1 MDLSAPY
8 SALLTET
15 VGSLLTTLARTT
27 RPLSGRELARL
38 SDCPPSTTSAA
49 LRRFAEHG
57 LVDVQE
63 AGAGAALLYTL
74 NRKHVAA
81 DAILLT
87 TSLRQ
92 RFIDRLRSDVEG
104 WRIPPLHASLYG
116 SSARGDGDTSSDVD
130 VFLVRPDEATEGDPG
145 WRRQVERLPD
155 LILGWTGNHA
165 SIAEVGTE
173 EVARMVREEAP
184 VWSAIA
190 SDAIVLSGLSVY
202 ELSRHAT
209 Q

>member
-1 MDLSAPY
+1 LF
-8 SALLTET
+8 TET

-38 SDCPPSTTSAA
+38 SHCPPSTTSAA

-81 DAILLT
+81 DAILVLT
-87 TSLRQ
+87 RLRQ
-92 RFIDRLRSDVEG
+92 RLIDRLRADIDA

-116 SSARGDGDTSSDVD
+116 SAARGDGDTSSDVD
-130 VFLVRPDEATEGDPG
+130 LFIVRPDEANEGHPG
-145 WRRQVERLPD
+145 WRRQVESLPD
-155 LILGWTGNHA
+155 LVLGWTGNHA

-173 EVARMVREEAP
+173 EVTRMVREEVP
-184 VWSAIA
+184 VWSAI
-190 SDAIVLSGLSVY
+190 SSEAILLSGLSVH

-209 Q
+209 R